1 MKQLSKSFFERDALV
16 VARELLGKIIEFNGT
31 SGMIVETEAYKADPA
46 SHGYKITP
54 RSEIM
59 LSTYAHVYVYIIYGM
74 YHCINFTTNR
84 GEVGAVLIRAL
95 EPLKGIDKMKRRRKT
110 SNVHNLMS
118 GPGKVCGAM
127 NITKKQNYTKIN
139 DKIKVYDYISFK
151 DSEISK
157 SGRIGISQG
166 KDLDWRFFVKGNKFV
181 SRV

>member
-1 MKQLSKSFFERDALV
+1 MKQVSESFFERDALV
-16 VARELLGKIIEFNGT
+16 VARELLFKVIEFGGT

-95 EPLKGIDKMKRRRKT
+95 EPVKGIEKMKRRRKT
-110 SNVHNLMS
+110 SNIHDLMS
-118 GPGKVCGAM
+118 GPGKVCDAM
-127 NITKKQNYTKIN
+127 NITKKQNWTKIN
-139 DKIKVYDYISFK
+139 DRIKVYDYRSFR

-157 SGRIGISQG
+157 SGRVGISRG
-166 KDLDWRFFVKGNKFV
+166 KELDWRFFVKGSEFV
-181 SRV
+181 SRA